1 MKTMRENKRK
11 MDWNKIEIKTVV
23 ENERTMKRI
32 KEQWKGIK
40 DKYKKWKKN
49 KRTIKEKNI

>member
-32 KEQWKGIK
+32 KEQWK
-40 DKYKKWKKN
+40 
-49 KRTIKEKNI
+49 